1 MTYDNNELIHYG
13 VKGMRWGVRKK
24 YYKDYMDND
33 RVLKKGTRIQNISR
47 NEERKLKSDAP
58 VYGAYTKHDRNAYA
72 GLYANTIQWMGD
84 KAIKNELEITSDVKI
99 PSQKK
104 AVDTFMEMYNKD
116 PQGMSRSIGNA
127 YAECLMFNKIESVRN
142 WNADRITKKFSEKG
156 EDWIQSKGYLIFNQS
171 MVADKESKA
180 RNEYYK
186 LISSKGFDAISD
198 VNDVQ
203 SGYNSDDPI
212 IFINPPKNLKNV
224 KSSEMTYDDVSL
236 ALARYNYEEARR
248 NKRKILSSVLT
259 GEYSMAKKELKRAE
273 RKYANA

>member
-1 MTYDNNELIHYG
+1 
-13 VKGMRWGVRKK
+13 
-24 YYKDYMDND
+24 
-33 RVLKKGTRIQNISR
+33 
-47 NEERKLKSDAP
+47 
-58 VYGAYTKHDRNAYA
+58 
-72 GLYANTIQWMGD
+72 MGD